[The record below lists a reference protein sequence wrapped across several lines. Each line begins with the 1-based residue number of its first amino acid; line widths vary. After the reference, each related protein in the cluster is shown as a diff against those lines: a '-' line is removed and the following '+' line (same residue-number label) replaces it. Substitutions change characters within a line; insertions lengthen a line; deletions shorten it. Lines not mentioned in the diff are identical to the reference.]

1 MLIFFL
7 IIEREKEIK
16 SLKSR
21 LEESKML
28 QAAICQQLLSLTERE
43 QKLRSD
49 LHILEKKEKDIRNQ
63 LFQIWKVPSL
73 FLINDMSTAIRGDL
87 SEENWL
93 FFIVYLFQQTWYSIY
108 ELLVLCNKIFVFNWF
123 STECYNLLIIKTE
136 AFSQFDE
143 NWNFRIF
150 KMKYHLNESKCR

>member
-87 SEENWL
+87 SEEN
-93 FFIVYLFQQTWYSIY
+93 
-108 ELLVLCNKIFVFNWF
+108 
-123 STECYNLLIIKTE
+123 
-136 AFSQFDE
+136 
-143 NWNFRIF
+143 
-150 KMKYHLNESKCR
+150 